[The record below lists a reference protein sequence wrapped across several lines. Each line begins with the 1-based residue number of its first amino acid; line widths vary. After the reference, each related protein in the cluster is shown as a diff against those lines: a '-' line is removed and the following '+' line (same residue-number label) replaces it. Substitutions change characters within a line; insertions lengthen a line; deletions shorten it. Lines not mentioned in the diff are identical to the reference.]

1 MPLIENDEVRAIIGT
16 FVLVLSLIGGFSCI
30 VWCVIDKE
38 INKKNRRITPII
50 VMHSTPKANNLIVEA
65 KFSR

>member
-50 VMHSTPKANNLIVEA
+50 VMHSTQKANNLIVEA
-65 KFSR
+65 QFSR